1 MVNELIIL
9 AVANIDNEQDQIFMT
24 ELYDNY
30 YSLMYKKALEYVQN
44 QHDAEDIAHDVYI
57 KLMKKIPT
65 LKGLECCT
73 LVAYIVY
80 SVKNTSLNFIKSRN
94 KNSEAMF
101 LYGDDELL
109 KDIRGDTDTP
119 EEIFIDKYDAEA
131 LHEAIK
137 RLNPKYALVLEC
149 KYFERLSDNNIAK
162 ILSIKPDS
170 VREYLTRARKALKK
184 MLEKEPDFHATR

>member
-1 MVNELIIL
+1 MNELIIL
-9 AVANIDNEQDQIFMT
+9 AMANIDNEEDQIFMT
-24 ELYDNY
+24 EIYDNY
-30 YSLMYKKALEYVQN
+30 YSLMYKRALEYVRN
-44 QHDAEDIAHDVYI
+44 EYDAEDIAHELYI
-57 KLMKKIPT
+57 NIMKNIST

-94 KNSEAMF
+94 KNSEDVF
-101 LYGDDELL
+101 LYGDDDLL

-119 EEIFIDKYDAEA
+119 EEIFIYKYDAEA

-149 KYFERLSDNNIAK
+149 KYFERLSDNDIAK

-170 VREYLTRARKALKK
+170 VREYLTRARKALRKI
-184 MLEKEPDFHATR
+184 LEKEPEFHEIR